1 MADKI
6 EPKKAQGNL
15 PGGNPAAAHSTDQPI
30 PVKKPGTRPAAVQR
44 GTPWVDNLLMPAL
57 AVFTGLVVGGVII
70 AVSNDAAI
78 AAWGNLFHNP
88 IGAFKASWDAM
99 FQAYSALFAGAL
111 GNPADL
117 IAGFSTYFA
126 TGQTAALYKAIYP
139 FTESLVVTTPYIF
152 LGLAVAIG
160 FRCGLFNIGAE
171 GQFFMGALG
180 SAFVGYSIVGLP
192 WFIHL
197 PLAMLGGALA
207 GAIWGAIPGYLKAKF
222 GAHEVVN
229 TIMMNWIAFRLSDWL
244 LNGPMKAKGF
254 RPVTPNVEVTAELPR
269 FFPDPLRFNWGFV
282 IALLFAVLVYWFLF
296 KTTLGFEIRA
306 VGANPDAAKYAGMSV
321 MRNFVLVMT
330 LSGAMAGLAGATQVL
345 GTDHWVGQGF
355 SAGFGFDSI
364 ALALLGK
371 SHPLGVVLAALLF
384 GILRGG
390 ATSMQSLAGISIYI
404 ISVIQGMVIIF
415 VAAPGIIRW
424 LYRLRVGVGE
434 QTVLTRGWGK

>member
-1 MADKI
+1 MADAK
-6 EPKKAQGNL
+6 E
-15 PGGNPAAAHSTDQPI
+15 
-30 PVKKPGTRPAAVQR
+30 VKKTGQPVEKRSSA
-44 GTPWVDNLLMPAL
+44 WIDNLLLPIL

-70 AVSNDAAI
+70 ALSDDAAI
-78 AAWGNLFHNP
+78 AAWRNFFQAP
-88 IGAFKASWDAM
+88 GAAFVASWNAVIT
-99 FQAYSALFAGAL
+99 AYGALFSGAL
-111 GNPADL
+111 GNPADI
-117 IAGFSTYFA
+117 IAGFQTYFSS
-126 TGQTAALYKAIYP
+126 GQTEALYKAIYP
-139 FTESLVVTTPYIF
+139 FTESLVLATPYIF
-152 LGLAVAIG
+152 AGLAVAIG

-180 SAFVGYSIVGLP
+180 AAYVGYSITGLP

-197 PLAMLGGALA
+197 PLALLGGAAA
-207 GAIWGAIPGYLKAKF
+207 GGIWGAIPGYLKAKF

-254 RPVTPNVEVTAELPR
+254 RPVTPNIEVTAELPR
-269 FFPDPLRFNWGFV
+269 FFPDPLRFNWGFPL
-282 IALLFAVLVYWFLF
+282 ALLFALLVYWFLF

-306 VGANPDAAKYAGMSV
+306 VGANPDAAKYSGMSV
-321 MRNFVLVMT
+321 LRNFVLVMT
-330 LSGAMAGLAGATQVL
+330 LSGLLAGLAGATQVL

-355 SAGFGFDSI
+355 SAGYGFDSI

-390 ATSMQSLAGISIYI
+390 ATTMQSMAGIPIHI

-415 VAAPGIIRW
+415 IAAPDIIRW
-424 LYRLRVGVGE
+424 IYRLRIGRAD

>member
-1 MADKI
+1 MAA
-6 EPKKAQGNL
+6 KKDAKKTAKNPRAPRVPAPSQGL
-15 PGGNPAAAHSTDQPI
+15 ATGTTGEDRGGVGRRSSPL
-30 PVKKPGTRPAAVQR
+30 
-44 GTPWVDNLLMPAL
+44 VDNLLMPAL

-70 AVSNDAAI
+70 ALANDAAI
-78 AAWGNLFHNP
+78 AAWRNFFQNP
-88 IGAFKASWDAM
+88 VAPFRASWDAVI
-99 FQAYSALFAGAL
+99 QAYSALFSGAL
-111 GNPADL
+111 GKPADL
-117 IAGFSTYFA
+117 AAGFQTYFA

-139 FTESLVVTTPYIF
+139 FTESLVLTTPYIF
-152 LGLAVAIG
+152 LGLAVALG

-180 SAFVGYSIVGLP
+180 AAFVGYSIVGLP

-197 PLAMLGGALA
+197 PLALLGGALG
-207 GAIWGAIPGYLKAKF
+207 GAIWGAIPGYLKARF

-244 LNGPMKAKGF
+244 LNGPMKSQGF

-296 KTTLGFEIRA
+296 KTTLGFEVRA
-306 VGANPDAAKYAGMSV
+306 VGSNPDAAKYSGMSV
-321 MRNFVLVMT
+321 IRNFVLVMT
-330 LSGAMAGLAGATQVL
+330 LSGALAGLAGAAQVL

-355 SAGFGFDSI
+355 SAGYGFDSI

-390 ATSMQSLAGISIYI
+390 ATSMQSLARIPIHI

-415 VAAPGIIRW
+415 VAAPAIIRW
-424 LYRLRVGVGE
+424 IYRLRIGGGE

>member
-1 MADKI
+1 MPDEK
-6 EPKKAQGNL
+6 EL
-15 PGGNPAAAHSTDQPI
+15 
-30 PVKKPGTRPAAVQR
+30 KKPEKALDARASALINNG
-44 GTPWVDNLLMPAL
+44 LMPLL

-70 AVSNDAAI
+70 AVSNPAAIVAWGNFFRAPGAAI
-78 AAWGNLFHNP
+78 AA
-88 IGAFKASWDAM
+88 SWDAIM
-99 FQAYSALFAGAL
+99 TAYGALFAGAL
-111 GNPADL
+111 GRPADI
-117 IAGFSTYFA
+117 IAAFQSYFA
-126 TGQTAALYKAIYP
+126 TGDPKPVYTAIYA
-139 FTESLVVTTPYIF
+139 FTDSLTLSTPYIF
-152 LGLAVAIG
+152 AGLAVALG

-180 SAFVGYSIVGLP
+180 AAFVGYSITGLP

-197 PLAMLGGALA
+197 PLALVGGAVA

-244 LNGPMKAKGF
+244 LNGPMKARGF
-254 RPVTPNVEVTAELPR
+254 RPVTPNIEVTAELPR
-269 FFPDPLRFNWGFV
+269 FFPDPLRFNWGFPL
-282 IALLFAVLVYWFLF
+282 ALLFAFLVYWFLF
-296 KTTLGFEIRA
+296 KTTLGFEVRA
-306 VGANPDAAKYAGMSV
+306 VGANPDAAKYSGMSV
-321 MRNFVLVMT
+321 VRNFVLVMT
-330 LSGAMAGLAGATQVL
+330 LSGALAGLAGATQVL

-390 ATSMQSLAGISIYI
+390 ATSMQSMAGIPIHI
-404 ISVIQGMVIIF
+404 VSVIQGMVIIF

-424 LYRLRVGVGE
+424 IYRIRIGRVE